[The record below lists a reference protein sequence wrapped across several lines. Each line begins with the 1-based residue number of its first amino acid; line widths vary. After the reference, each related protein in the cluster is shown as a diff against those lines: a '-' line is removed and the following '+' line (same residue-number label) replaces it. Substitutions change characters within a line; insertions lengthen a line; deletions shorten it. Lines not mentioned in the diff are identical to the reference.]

1 MGHSEEFWQN
11 AVHWRRNSNQLQCS
25 FLENPRGSV
34 LVLSL
39 FICWVVS
46 TSLQPNELWY
56 TSLPYPSLSPG
67 VCSNSSLL
75 SQWCYPNISSSVVPF
90 SSCPQPFQLSESF
103 LISQFFTLGG
113 QSIGTSALPSVL
125 PMNIQGWFPLI
136 LTGLIYLLS
145 EGHSR
150 VFSSTTVQRLQFFG
164 AQPSLW
170 SNSHIHIRL
179 LEKS

>member
-125 PMNIQGWFPLI
+125 PMNIRVDFLWHWLVWSICCLRDTQEFSPAPQFKGFDSLVLSLLYGQT
-136 LTGLIYLLS
+136 LTSI
-145 EGHSR
+145 
-150 VFSSTTVQRLQFFG
+150 
-164 AQPSLW
+164 
-170 SNSHIHIRL
+170 
-179 LEKS
+179 